1 MADDLMYWN
10 GATWVSL
17 QGVAGPQGVPGP
29 NKVSLDAGNTAR
41 LGSDGLVF
49 VAAPVVN
56 LPVASATILGA
67 VKIGSGITVAADG
80 TISIASGAGYLPLA
94 GGTMTG
100 TINVAGSTGLKWPT
114 SGIGTQDSAGT
125 VAFAAQDGSILF
137 EIGTAAATSRKPL
150 IVPLPTSNIHAA
162 NKQYVD
168 ESIAA
173 LSGANYLPLAGGTMT
188 GTLYTNAGT
197 AQVFGAVADAATSP
211 YLSKNAGG
219 DFIIGN
225 NGSTAVQIRK
235 TDRVATFLAVPQCS
249 SAPINTADLVNKAY
263 VDSKVGGGFL
273 PLTGGTLTGPLLIDV
288 TSGFA
293 LKLGSSTDFYGLYK
307 ALSGTLRVEKGGAI
321 LFEFASA
328 GHTSLKPITLP
339 ADPTVD
345 MEAAT
350 KKYVD
355 AKVAAGGGAGS
366 YLPLAGGTM
375 TGGITLPTTVQ
386 SLTWGT
392 STYNI
397 FGANGGVAIRY
408 GTANIVNFTATSAG
422 FIQKITTPG
431 TGQGVEFGSGG
442 GYLSKVG
449 TGIGAYCGGQQ
460 RLLIGAAEHTSSVPI
475 VLPAAPTA
483 PLQAATKQY
492 VDARVVVTAAGAA
505 APAVTGLSDGTLW
518 VEA

>member
-10 GATWVSL
+10 GTTWVSL
-17 QGVAGPQGVPGP
+17 QGPTGPQGVPGP
-29 NKVSLDAGNTAR
+29 NKVSVDAGNTAR

-125 VAFAAQDGSILF
+125 MAFAAQDGSILF
-137 EIGTAAATSRKPL
+137 EIGTAAATSRKPF

-168 ESIAA
+168 EAIAA

-188 GTLYTNAGT
+188 GTLYINVGT
-197 AQVFGAVADAATSP
+197 AQVFGGVADAATSP
-211 YLSKNAGG
+211 YFSKNAGG

-225 NGSTAVQIRK
+225 NGSAAVQIRK

-249 SAPINTADLVNKAY
+249 SAPVNTADLTNKAY
-263 VDSKVGGGFL
+263 VDSKVGSGFL
-273 PLTGGTLTGPLLIDV
+273 PLAGGTLTGPLRIDV
-288 TSGFA
+288 ASGFA
-293 LKLGSSTDFYGLYK
+293 LMFGPATDFYGMYK
-307 ALSGTLRVEKGGAI
+307 SLGGMLRVEKSGVV
-321 LFEFASA
+321 LFEFGTTTHA
-328 GHTSLKPITLP
+328 SLKPITLP

-355 AKVAAGGGAGS
+355 TKVAAGGGAGS

-375 TGGITLPTTVQ
+375 TGAIVTPTAGGTALSFMNTY
-386 SLTWGT
+386 SLFT
-392 STYNI
+392 
-397 FGANGGVAIRY
+397 ANGGVSVRY
-408 GTANIVNFTATSAG
+408 GATDLMAFSSTLLTCYKAIVTPATG
-422 FIQKITTPG
+422 VGIQ
-431 TGQGVEFGSGG
+431 FGSGG
-442 GYLSKVG
+442 AYLSKV
-449 TGIGAYCGGQQ
+449 TAGIGAYVANGLRFTLGST
-460 RLLIGAAEHTSSVPI
+460 EHTSTIPI
-475 VLPAAPTA
+475 VLPADPTA

-492 VDARVVVTAAGAA
+492 VDARVVVTAVGAA